1 MSAPTSE
8 VPQLD
13 VDPFSDA
20 MIADPYAMH
29 AQLRETGPVVYLPK
43 YQLYTVSRHAEVQA
57 VLGDWE
63 NYISSAGVGLA
74 NFRHEPPFRPKSLLL
89 ETDPP
94 DHTRV
99 RTVISRVLS
108 PKTVQQLRAVFATEA
123 EALLDRLLEQ
133 RDIDGVKD
141 LAEHFPLKVFPD
153 AVGLESSGR
162 ENLLLYGDMV
172 FNALGPQND
181 LLKRSMEKL
190 APVSSWIM
198 EHCAREAL
206 SPDGLGERIYKA
218 VDSGEI
224 TAQQAPMLVRSF
236 LSAGVDTTINGI
248 ANTLLTLANHPGEY
262 AKLHA
267 EPTLARQT
275 FEEGLRYE
283 SIVQTIFRTTSRDTV
298 LAGVAVP
305 GDCKVLTLLGSANR
319 DPRKWQEPDRFKV
332 DRNPVGH
339 MVFGGGIHGCVGQII
354 ARMEGEQ
361 ILRTLGRRVKSIE
374 LTGPCERHLNNS
386 LRAVRSL
393 PLRLTAA

>member
-1 MSAPTSE
+1 MSALTIQA
-8 VPQLD
+8 PQLD

-20 MIADPYAMH
+20 MIADPYGMH
-29 AQLRETGPVVYLPK
+29 QQLRETGPVVYLPK
-43 YQLYTVSRHAEVQA
+43 YELFTVSRHAEVQA

-63 NYISSAGVGLA
+63 NYVSSAGVGLA

-123 EALLDRLLEQ
+123 ESLLDRLLEQ

-153 AVGLESSGR
+153 AVGLEASGR

-172 FNALGPQND
+172 FNALGPQNE

-198 EHCAREAL
+198 DHCAREAL
-206 SPDGLGERIYKA
+206 SPDGLGAKIYKA

-248 ANTLLTLANHPGEY
+248 AHALLTLAQHPSEY
-262 AKLHA
+262 AKLNA
-267 EPTLARQT
+267 EPALARQT
-275 FEEGLRYE
+275 FEEGLRFE
-283 SIVQTIFRTTSRDTV
+283 SIVQTIFRTTSHDVV
-298 LAGVAVP
+298 LAGVPVP

-319 DPRKWQEPDRFKV
+319 DPRKWADPDRFDV

-339 MVFGGGIHGCVGQII
+339 LVFGGGIHGCVGQII

-374 LTGPCERHLNNS
+374 LTGPYERHLNNS
-386 LRAVRSL
+386 LRALRAL